1 MPDIWLILVVVG
13 GLLALA
19 AATVLAAGNRS
30 RPDDMTEP
38 MSSPADPGAE
48 GMLVSGPGEITP
60 GEPLGRQSNDIKE

>member
-38 MSSPADPGAE
+38 MSRRQPTLVQRACSYPGRA
-48 GMLVSGPGEITP
+48 
-60 GEPLGRQSNDIKE
+60 K